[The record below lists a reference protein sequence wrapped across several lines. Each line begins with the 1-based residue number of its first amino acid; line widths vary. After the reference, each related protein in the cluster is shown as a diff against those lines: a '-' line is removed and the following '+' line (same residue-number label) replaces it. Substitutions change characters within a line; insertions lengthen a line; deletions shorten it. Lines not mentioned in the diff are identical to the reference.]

1 MLVGHALLALCWDT
15 NTTMRQVRV
24 EKAKLSLIHHIQS
37 IDESSLPKQI
47 YREQLCHGWPGLVEE
62 YGDLMKMEDDLNS
75 LKMED
80 NLKFP
85 ENIKQMQFIKMEDEK
100 YFW

>member
-1 MLVGHALLALCWDT
+1 M
-15 NTTMRQVRV
+15 
-24 EKAKLSLIHHIQS
+24 
-37 IDESSLPKQI
+37 SLPKQI
-47 YREQLCHGWPGLVEE
+47 YIEHLSHGWPGLVEE

-85 ENIKQMQFIKMEDEK
+85 ENIKQMQFITNGR
-100 YFW
+100 